1 MSQAP
6 DGWLK
11 IFVAG
16 PDLPRPTQKDLVA
29 ALYPPSFRIGTS
41 LLCAVV
47 NGIVLA
53 LAMGSPLPLY
63 WGAVGVAICLGRT
76 IDWRKYRKAP
86 DAHPPAV
93 WARRFTL
100 GMLPFG
106 IWWGVTALLP
116 FFTDDPLVMAIAAM
130 STVALAAGAVTSYTS
145 HPPASLAFA
154 APAMGAFAVAG
165 IVEGGALGFAVT
177 FIQVLLFA
185 NYLVIIRE
193 SFTSQLS
200 ALMLRDEKAA
210 LADNLAEA
218 HTALE
223 REGRAKSEFLAN
235 MSHEIR
241 TPMNGIIGLNAILL
255 DTPLS
260 DEQRK
265 FAEAVQTSADS
276 LLAIINDVL
285 DLSKLEAGKFALES
299 IDFTLEKLADGAV
312 DLLAARAHERGLEIA
327 AYVEEGA
334 RGIVRGDPARI
345 RQILLNLLSNA
356 IKFTEKGSVLI
367 EVSGQE
373 AGPGQLRFR
382 ISVRDTGIGMDEAT
396 RSRLF
401 QKFQQADGSISRRF
415 GGTGLGLAISKQLV
429 ELMGG
434 KIGVESAPD
443 SGSTFW
449 VELTLPRVTLVEPTS
464 SVEGGTLRGRCV
476 LVIDDAEVTRR
487 SLARRL
493 TAEGVSVVTAA
504 TGAEAEAAT
513 ELAIAQ
519 EMPFDVIL
527 VDRDLPDT
535 SGLELGKLLRAA
547 TEESPTK
554 LLLVAPLGPL
564 ATSHRLNRTVF
575 DGQLT
580 KPIGRRDLVLRI
592 QRAIAGQD
600 LDAATTTEPS
610 VPLRPVGPASG
621 RILVAEDNAINRLLA
636 VTLLEGAGYQ
646 VGVAADGAEAIEA
659 VRQEAYD
666 VVLMDVQMP
675 NVDGVQATQAIRRL
689 SEAHRKLPIIAMTAN
704 AMAGD
709 REFYLGA
716 GMNDYI
722 PKPLVPSKFLEVVAR
737 WIETEAKPSP
747 AAVQV
752 AIEDADRPIIDD
764 SLLDELKR
772 KVPEETFQE
781 LLNYFLDGALASMAK
796 IESISEAGDLAGL
809 AMEAHALK
817 GMAGNFGA
825 ARLEALAGRLEK
837 ACKAG
842 DKAASAELVAKGRA
856 LFAQTRTLMRERL
869 VAPV

>member
-1 MSQAP
+1 MSQAS

-11 IFVAG
+11 TFVAG
-16 PDLPRPTQKDLVA
+16 PDLPASIQKDLMA

-41 LLCAVV
+41 FLCVIA

-63 WGAVGVAICLGRT
+63 WGAIGVVILIGRT
-76 IDWRKYRKAP
+76 IDWHRYRKAP
-86 DAHPPAV
+86 DAYPPSV

-106 IWWGVTALLP
+106 IWWGTTALLP
-116 FFTDDPLVMAIAAM
+116 LFTSDPLVMSIAAM

-145 HPPASLAFA
+145 HPPASVAFA
-154 APAMGAFAVAG
+154 APAMGAFAIAG
-165 IVEGGALGFAVT
+165 FYEGGTFGAAIT

-193 SFTSQLS
+193 AFQSQLK
-200 ALMLRDEKAA
+200 ALILRDEKAA
-210 LADNLAEA
+210 LADNLAA
-218 HTALE
+218 THAALE

-265 FAEAVQTSADS
+265 FAEAVETSADS

-285 DLSKLEAGKFALES
+285 DLSKLEAGKFSLES
-299 IDFTLEKLADGAV
+299 IDFTLEKLVDGAV

-367 EVSGQE
+367 EVGGHEPS
-373 AGPGQLRFR
+373 PGQLKFR
-382 ISVRDTGIGMDEAT
+382 LSVRDTGIGMDEAT

-434 KIGVESAPD
+434 EIGVESEPER
-443 SGSTFW
+443 GSTFW
-449 VELTLPRVTLVEPTS
+449 VELTLPRVTMVEPTS
-464 SVEGGTLRGRCV
+464 SAESGSLRGRCI

-487 SLARRL
+487 SLTRRL

-504 TGAEAEAAT
+504 TGAEAEAAA
-513 ELAIAQ
+513 ELARAQ
-519 EMPFDVIL
+519 ELPFDVIL

-535 SGLELGKLLRAA
+535 SGLELGKLLRAE
-547 TEESPTK
+547 TEGTPTK
-554 LLLVAPLGPL
+554 LLLMAPLGPL

-575 DGQLT
+575 DGLIT

-592 QRAIAGQD
+592 QRVIAGQD
-600 LDAATTTEPS
+600 LDAATTTDVP
-610 VPLRPVGPASG
+610 VPLRPAGPASG

-646 VGVAADGAEAIEA
+646 VSVAADGAEAIEA
-659 VRQEAYD
+659 VRQAAFD

-709 REFYLGA
+709 REFYLDA

-722 PKPLVPSKFLEVVAR
+722 PKPLMPSKFLEVVAR

-752 AIEDADRPIIDD
+752 ATEDSGRPIIDE

-796 IESISEAGDLAGL
+796 VESMSDAGDLAGL
-809 AMEAHALK
+809 AAEAHALK

-842 DKAASAELVAKGRA
+842 DKASAADLVAQGRA

-869 VAPV
+869 VAPA

>member
-1 MSQAP
+1 MSQAAP
-6 DGWLK
+6 GWLRTL
-11 IFVAG
+11 VLG
-16 PDLPRPTQKDLVA
+16 PVVPEAIRRDLVA

-41 LLCAVV
+41 FLCAIV
-47 NGIVLA
+47 NGTVLA
-53 LAMGSPLPLY
+53 MAMESAIPLY
-63 WGAVGVAICLGRT
+63 WMAIAVLICIGRT
-76 IDWRKYRKAP
+76 IDWQRYRRAP
-86 DAHPPAV
+86 ESHSPSE

-100 GMLPFG
+100 GIFPFG
-106 IWWGVTALLP
+106 VWWGATALLM
-116 FFTDDPLVMAIAAM
+116 FLTDDLLVQSIAVLSTIAM
-130 STVALAAGAVTSYTS
+130 TAGAVTSYTS
-145 HPPASLAFA
+145 HPPAPIAFTV
-154 APAMGAFAVAG
+154 PAMGIFAVAG
-165 IVEGGALGFAVT
+165 AVHGGFFGFAVA
-177 FIQVLLFA
+177 FIQVVLLA

-193 SFTSQLS
+193 SFHSQLN
-200 ALMLRDEKAA
+200 ALALRNEKSE
-210 LADNLAEA
+210 LADNLAKA
-218 HTALE
+218 HAALE

-299 IDFTLEKLADGAV
+299 IDFTLEKLVDGAV
-312 DLLAARAHERGLEIA
+312 DLLASRAHERGLEIA

-345 RQILLNLLSNA
+345 RQIVLNLLSNA
-356 IKFTEKGSVLI
+356 VKFTEKGSVLV
-367 EVSGQE
+367 EV
-373 AGPGQLRFR
+373 AGREVGAGQLAVR

-396 RSRLF
+396 RNRLF

-415 GGTGLGLAISKQLV
+415 GGTGLGLAISKQLI

-434 KIGVESAPD
+434 EIGVESEPD
-443 SGSTFW
+443 GGSTFW
-449 VELTLPRVTLVEPTS
+449 VELTLPRVTVVEPTV
-464 SVEGGTLRGRCV
+464 SVDGGSLRGRLA

-493 TAEGVSVVTAA
+493 TTEGVSVVTAA
-504 TGAEAEAAT
+504 TGAEAEAAA
-513 ELAIAQ
+513 ELARAQ
-519 EMPFDVIL
+519 ELPFDVIL

-547 TEESPTK
+547 TEDSPTK

-575 DGQLT
+575 DGLLT

-592 QRAIAGQD
+592 QRAIAGED
-600 LDAATTTEPS
+600 LDAATTTELT
-610 VPLRPVGPASG
+610 VPLRPAGPASG

-636 VTLLEGAGYQ
+636 VTLLEGAGYR
-646 VGVAADGAEAIEA
+646 VSIAADGAEAIEA
-659 VRQEAYD
+659 TRQQAFD

-689 SEAHRKLPIIAMTAN
+689 GEAHRKLPIIAMTAN

-722 PKPLVPSKFLEVVAR
+722 PKPLIPSKFLEVVAR
-737 WIETEAKPSP
+737 WIETEVK
-747 AAVQV
+747 AAPV
-752 AIEDADRPIIDD
+752 AAAAPIEDGDRPILDHE
-764 SLLDELKR
+764 LLDQLKR
-772 KVPEETFQE
+772 KVPEETFYE
-781 LLNYFLDGALASMAK
+781 LLNYFLDGALSSMAK
-796 IESISEAGDLAGL
+796 VEAMIDAGDLAGL

-837 ACKAG
+837 ASKAG
-842 DKAASAELVAKGRA
+842 DKAAAAELGARGRA
-856 LFAQTRTLMRERL
+856 LFAQTRTLMRELL
-869 VAPV
+869 VIPA

>member
-1 MSQAP
+1 MSQAAP
-6 DGWLK
+6 GWLRTL
-11 IFVAG
+11 FLG
-16 PDLPRPTQKDLVA
+16 PVVPEAIQRDLVA

-41 LLCAVV
+41 FLCAIV

-53 LAMGSPLPLY
+53 MAMESAIPLY
-63 WGAVGVAICLGRT
+63 WMAIAVLICFART
-76 IDWRKYRKAP
+76 IDWWRYRKAP
-86 DAHPPAV
+86 GSHSPNE

-100 GMLPFG
+100 GILPFG
-106 IWWGVTALLP
+106 LWWGATALLM
-116 FFTDDPLVMAIAAM
+116 FLTDDLLVQSIAVLSTIAM
-130 STVALAAGAVTSYTS
+130 TAGAVTSYTS
-145 HPPASLAFA
+145 HPPAPVAFTV
-154 APAMGAFAVAG
+154 PAMGAFAVAG
-165 IVEGGALGFAVT
+165 VVHGGFFGFAVV
-177 FIQVLLFA
+177 FIQVVLLA

-193 SFTSQLS
+193 TFHSQLN
-200 ALMLRDEKAA
+200 ALLLRNEKTA

-223 REGRAKSEFLAN
+223 HEGRAKSEFLAN

-285 DLSKLEAGKFALES
+285 DLSKLEAGKVTLES
-299 IDFTLEKLADGAV
+299 IDFTIEKLVDGAV
-312 DLLAARAHERGLEIA
+312 DLLATRAHERGLEIA
-327 AYVEEGA
+327 AYVEEGS

-356 IKFTEKGSVLI
+356 IKFTEKGSVLV
-367 EVSGQE
+367 EVGSQE
-373 AGPGQLRFR
+373 ADPGQLRFR

-434 KIGVESAPD
+434 EIGVESAPN

-449 VELTLPRVTLVEPTS
+449 VELTLPRITMVEPTA
-464 SVEGGTLRGRCV
+464 SVEGGSLRGRCV

-535 SGLELGKLLRAA
+535 SGLELGKHLRAA

-564 ATSHRLNRTVF
+564 ATGHRLNRTVF

-636 VTLLEGAGYQ
+636 VTLLEGAGYK

-659 VRQEAYD
+659 VRQETYD
-666 VVLMDVQMP
+666 VILMDVQMP
-675 NVDGVQATQAIRRL
+675 NVDGVQAAHAIRRL

-722 PKPLVPSKFLEVVAR
+722 PKPLMPSKFLEVVAH
-737 WIETEAKPSP
+737 WIGTEAKPSP
-747 AAVQV
+747 VAVQV

-781 LLNYFLDGALASMAK
+781 LLNYFLDGALASMVK
-796 IESISEAGDLAGL
+796 VESISEAGDLDGL

-817 GMAGNFGA
+817 GMSGNFGA

-837 ACKAG
+837 ACKVG
-842 DKAASAELVAKGRA
+842 DKAAAAELVATGRA

>member
-1 MSQAP
+1 MSQAAP
-6 DGWLK
+6 GWLRTL
-11 IFVAG
+11 VLG
-16 PDLPRPTQKDLVA
+16 PVVPEAIRRDLVA

-41 LLCAVV
+41 FLCAIV
-47 NGIVLA
+47 NGTVLA
-53 LAMGSPLPLY
+53 MAMESAIPLY
-63 WGAVGVAICLGRT
+63 WMAIAVLICIGRT
-76 IDWRKYRKAP
+76 IDWQRYRRAP
-86 DAHPPAV
+86 ESHSPSE

-100 GMLPFG
+100 GIFPFG
-106 IWWGVTALLP
+106 VWWGATALLM
-116 FFTDDPLVMAIAAM
+116 FLTDDLLVQSIAVLSTIAM
-130 STVALAAGAVTSYTS
+130 TAGAVTSYTS
-145 HPPASLAFA
+145 HPPAPIAFTV
-154 APAMGAFAVAG
+154 PAMGIFAVAG
-165 IVEGGALGFAVT
+165 AVHGGFFGFAVA
-177 FIQVLLFA
+177 FIQVVLLA

-193 SFTSQLS
+193 SFHSQLN
-200 ALMLRDEKAA
+200 ALALRNEKSE
-210 LADNLAEA
+210 LADNLAKA
-218 HTALE
+218 HAALE

-299 IDFTLEKLADGAV
+299 IDFTLEKLVDGAV
-312 DLLAARAHERGLEIA
+312 DLLASRAHERGLEIA

-345 RQILLNLLSNA
+345 RQIVLNLLSNA
-356 IKFTEKGSVLI
+356 VKFTEKGSVLV
-367 EVSGQE
+367 EV
-373 AGPGQLRFR
+373 AGREVGAGQLAVR

-396 RSRLF
+396 RNRLF

-415 GGTGLGLAISKQLV
+415 GGTGLGLAISKQLI

-434 KIGVESAPD
+434 EIGVESEPD
-443 SGSTFW
+443 GGSTFW
-449 VELTLPRVTLVEPTS
+449 VELTLPRVTVVEPTV
-464 SVEGGTLRGRCV
+464 SVDGGSLRGRLA

-504 TGAEAEAAT
+504 TGAEAEAAA
-513 ELAIAQ
+513 ELARAQ
-519 EMPFDVIL
+519 ELPFDVIL

-547 TEESPTK
+547 TEDSPTK

-575 DGQLT
+575 DGLLT

-592 QRAIAGQD
+592 QRAIAGED
-600 LDAATTTEPS
+600 LDAATTTELT
-610 VPLRPVGPASG
+610 VPLRPAGPASG

-636 VTLLEGAGYQ
+636 VTLLEGAGYR
-646 VGVAADGAEAIEA
+646 VSIAADGAEAIEA
-659 VRQEAYD
+659 TRQQAFD

-689 SEAHRKLPIIAMTAN
+689 GEAHRKLPIIAMTAN

-722 PKPLVPSKFLEVVAR
+722 PKPLIPSKFLEVVAR
-737 WIETEAKPSP
+737 WIETEVK
-747 AAVQV
+747 AAPV
-752 AIEDADRPIIDD
+752 AAAAPIEDGDRPI
-764 SLLDELKR
+764 LDH
-772 KVPEETFQE
+772 E
-781 LLNYFLDGALASMAK
+781 LLNYFLDGALSSMAK
-796 IESISEAGDLAGL
+796 VEAMIDAGDLAGL

-837 ACKAG
+837 ASKAG
-842 DKAASAELVAKGRA
+842 DKAAAAELGARGRA
-856 LFAQTRTLMRERL
+856 LFAQTRTLMRELL
-869 VAPV
+869 VIPA

>member
-1 MSQAP
+1 MSQAS

-11 IFVAG
+11 TFIAG
-16 PDLPRPTQKDLVA
+16 PDLPPSVQKDLMA

-41 LLCAVV
+41 FLCVIA

-53 LAMGSPLPLY
+53 LTMGSVLPLY
-63 WGAVGVAICLGRT
+63 WGAIGVVILIGRT
-76 IDWRKYRKAP
+76 LDWQRYRRAP
-86 DAHPPAV
+86 DAHPPVV

-106 IWWGVTALLP
+106 IWWGTTALLP
-116 FFTDDPLVMAIAAM
+116 FFTTDPLVMSIAAM

-145 HPPASLAFA
+145 HPPASVAFA
-154 APAMGAFAVAG
+154 APAMGAFAIAG
-165 IVEGGALGFAVT
+165 IVEGGTFGAAIT

-193 SFTSQLS
+193 AFQSQLK
-200 ALMLRDEKAA
+200 ALILRDEKVA
-210 LADNLAEA
+210 LADNLASTHA
-218 HTALE
+218 ALE

-285 DLSKLEAGKFALES
+285 DLSKLEAGKFTLES
-299 IDFTLEKLADGAV
+299 IDFTLEKLVDGAV

-327 AYVEEGA
+327 AYVDEGA

-367 EVSGQE
+367 EVSGNE
-373 AGPGQLRFR
+373 PSPGQLSFR
-382 ISVRDTGIGMDEAT
+382 LSVRDTGIGMDEAT

-434 KIGVESAPD
+434 EIGVESEPEG
-443 SGSTFW
+443 GSTFW
-449 VELTLPRVTLVEPTS
+449 VQLTLPRVTMIEPTAS
-464 SVEGGTLRGRCV
+464 AEDGLLRGRCV

-504 TGAEAEAAT
+504 TGAEAEAAA
-513 ELAIAQ
+513 ELARAQ
-519 EMPFDVIL
+519 ELPFDVIL

-535 SGLELGKLLRAA
+535 SGLELGKILRVA
-547 TEESPTK
+547 TEGSATK
-554 LLLVAPLGPL
+554 LLLMAPLGPL

-575 DGQLT
+575 DGQIT
-580 KPIGRRDLVLRI
+580 KPIGRRDLVLRV

-600 LDAATTTEPS
+600 LDAATTTDVP
-610 VPLRPVGPASG
+610 VPLRPAGPASG
-621 RILVAEDNAINRLLA
+621 RVLVAEDNAINRLLA

-646 VGVAADGAEAIEA
+646 VAVAADGAEAIEA
-659 VRQEAYD
+659 VRQAAFD

-709 REFYLGA
+709 REFYLDA

-722 PKPLVPSKFLEVVAR
+722 PKPLMPSKFLEVVAR

-752 AIEDADRPIIDD
+752 AVEDSDRPIIDE

-772 KVPEETFQE
+772 KVPEETFRE
-781 LLNYFLDGALASMAK
+781 LLNYFLDGALAGMAK
-796 IESISEAGDLAGL
+796 IEAMSDAGDLGGL

-842 DKAASAELVAKGRA
+842 DKASAADLVGKGRA

-869 VAPV
+869 VAPA